1 MSTRR
6 RAVFVFRAIARQGE
20 HPSGKISVAARSAFF
35 ASANFPVTCSRP
47 RFSPLRRSVTIPPA
61 FRTASFS
68 RSLASLFSA
77 LMAAADNPL
86 LAFFSPPSVPF
97 QRFCSCS
104 GHCVPSVEALA
115 ELRATRAYPDQGC
128 RPVTDA
134 HIYICVSSLSSAAW
148 FRMRVPACVSPVSPS
163 LTRGERSVREPSV
176 PDGDRARSARSATD

>member
-1 MSTRR
+1 MGALEAEEAHQARPAGHRRSICSSR
-6 RAVFVFRAIARQGE
+6 RARGRASTE
-20 HPSGKISVAARSAFF
+20 
-35 ASANFPVTCSRP
+35 NFPVTCQRP

-61 FRTASFS
+61 LRTVSFS

-77 LMAAADNPL
+77 FMAAADNSL

-128 RPVTDA
+128 RPVTDTY
-134 HIYICVSSLSSAAW
+134 IYMFRHSALQRGFACGFQPASL
-148 FRMRVPACVSPVSPS
+148 PSPH
-163 LTRGERSVREPSV
+163 L
-176 PDGDRARSARSATD
+176 